1 MPSVRQG
8 ARRIG
13 RDEPRHQPTSHAH
26 WKARKKLL
34 HFDPRPPLTP
44 PTPPPGEVGVGV
56 GRKVLACCKET
67 VPTRRVAVVTRNFV
81 AARVCFIA
89 ACTILAHG
97 AAQVVLGRL
106 EIDVLITMDEN

>member
-1 MPSVRQG
+1 
-8 ARRIG
+8 
-13 RDEPRHQPTSHAH
+13 
-26 WKARKKLL
+26 
-34 HFDPRPPLTP
+34 
-44 PTPPPGEVGVGV
+44 V

-67 VPTRRVAVVTRNFV
+67 VPTIIICTYAARVAVVTRNFV